1 MQPKADRI
9 EIVKRRVIKCARV
22 CARTTAIYRI
32 QIAPTRGLSEIAKVR
47 NRTHNGGSV
56 RRSCA
61 HAAHAHTR
69 SQYTQARIRA
79 YAQTLVSPG
88 EHRDDKKHT
97 SASVTSSPFLSFPLP
112 PAITRPSSSL
122 SSSVSVFHVPPPIAR
137 EERGVRMRMYAFSR
151 ALRLRALLARH
162 VHTFGVYVTVAKRI
176 QNIRC
181 MWTTSRTM
189 RCTLTRM
196 AP

>member
-9 EIVKRRVIKCARV
+9 EIVKQRVIKR
-22 CARTTAIYRI
+22 ARTTLRYRI
-32 QIAPTRGLSEIAKVR
+32 QIAPTRTEVVCGLSEIAKVR

-61 HAAHAHTR
+61 HTTHR
-69 SQYTQARIRA
+69 RTQDMQAYPRA
-79 YAQTLVSPG
+79 YARTLVSPG

-112 PAITRPSSSL
+112 PAITRPSFSL

-137 EERGVRMRMYAFSR
+137 EERHVCVYAFSR
-151 ALRLRALLARH
+151 SVCATLFVRHARC
-162 VHTFGVYVTVAKRI
+162 VRDGCKKNTEYVACGRRGRCGV
-176 QNIRC
+176 
-181 MWTTSRTM
+181 
-189 RCTLTRM
+189 
-196 AP
+196 P